1 MSKIALS
8 LKIDVSK
15 IDTARLFSGQKGTYL
30 DATIFVELAELDQ
43 YGNSGMITQDVTK
56 EEKAQG
62 VKGNILGNGKV
73 FWVEDGQAPQPQA
86 QGGYQQQAPQQQGG
100 FQQQPQTQ
108 GQGGYQQQGGFQQ
121 QAPQPQGGFQQQ
133 QPTQRLAQKRQQAQ
147 QQAKQQPAPD
157 INFDDD
163 IPF

>member
-15 IDTARLFSGQKGTYL
+15 IDKARLFSGQKGTYL

-56 EEKAQG
+56 DEKAQG

-73 FWVEDGQAPQPQA
+73 FWVENGQAPQPQG
-86 QGGYQQQAPQQQGG
+86 QGGYQQQAPQQQAPQQQAPQQQGG
-100 FQQQPQTQ
+100 FQQQ
-108 GQGGYQQQGGFQQ
+108 
-121 QAPQPQGGFQQQ
+121 QPSQL
-133 QPTQRLAQKRQQAQ
+133 LAQKRQQAQ
-147 QQAKQQPAPD
+147 QQAQQQTAPD
-157 INFDDD
+157 INFDDG

>member
-15 IDTARLFSGQKGTYL
+15 IDKARLFSGQKGTYL

-73 FWVEDGQAPQPQA
+73 FWVENGQAPQPQG

-100 FQQQPQTQ
+100 FQQQPSQLL
-108 GQGGYQQQGGFQQ
+108 
-121 QAPQPQGGFQQQ
+121 
-133 QPTQRLAQKRQQAQ
+133 RQKRQQAQ
-147 QQAKQQPAPD
+147 QQTQQQSAPNID
-157 INFDDD
+157 FDD

>member
-15 IDTARLFSGQKGTYL
+15 IDKQRLFTGQKGTYL
-30 DATIFVELAELDQ
+30 DATIFVDLAELDQ
-43 YGNSGMITQDVTK
+43 YGNSGMITQDVSK
-56 EEKAQG
+56 DEKAQG

-73 FWVEDGQAPQPQA
+73 FWVENGQAPQQ
-86 QGGYQQQAPQQQGG
+86 QGQQNGYQQQAP
-100 FQQQPQTQ
+100 
-108 GQGGYQQQGGFQQ
+108 Q

-133 QPTQRLAQKRQQAQ
+133 RPMDQAMAQNGVQNNQA
-147 QQAKQQPAPD
+147 PHFED
-157 INFDDD
+157 GGG

>member
-8 LKIDVSK
+8 LKINVSK
-15 IDTARLFSGQKGTYL
+15 IDKARLFSGQKGTYL

-73 FWVEDGQAPQPQA
+73 FWVENGQAPQPQG

-100 FQQQPQTQ
+100 FQQQPQ
-108 GQGGYQQQGGFQQ
+108 QQGGFN
-121 QAPQPQGGFQQQ
+121 QQ
-133 QPTQRLAQKRQQAQ
+133 QPTQQLAQKRQQAQ
-147 QQAKQQPAPD
+147 QQAQQQTASD
-157 INFDDD
+157 IDFDDD